1 VKKTWFSVGQILFTL
16 VVVAIAAFVLW
27 RLVAY
32 YMFAPWTRDGH
43 VRADVVQV
51 APDVGGLIV
60 DVKVVDSQPVK
71 AGQVLFVI
79 DQARYALTLR
89 QAQASALQRHATL
102 DQARREDARNRTLG
116 DLVAREITEESRSRV
131 QQAEAMLADSDVA
144 IDTARLNLQRTMV
157 VSPVDGYL
165 NDRAPRVG
173 EFVTAGRSVLSV
185 VDLHSFRVD
194 GYFEET
200 KLHGIDIG
208 QPVDIK
214 VMGESQVLRGHVQS
228 IVAGI
233 EDRDRSQGSNLLPN
247 VNPAFS
253 WVRLAQR
260 IPVRIA
266 LDEVPVDFRMIAG
279 RTATVSVRDLS
290 PMRKSNAAAEGA
302 SGVVGTSDASP
313 AAGSSGAAG
322 ASGASNA
329 ANATNAANVASAAAL
344 ASAPANASS
353 VVPVTTGVA
362 ASKRAGGASQ

>member
-1 VKKTWFSVGQILFTL
+1 MKKTWFSVGQILFTL
-16 VVVAIAAFVLW
+16 VVVVIAAFVLW

-60 DVKVVDSQPVK
+60 DVKVVDNQPVK

-89 QAQASALQRHATL
+89 QAQATALQRRATL

-131 QQAEAMLADSDVA
+131 QQAEAALADAEVA
-144 IDTARLNLQRTMV
+144 IDTARLNLQRTTI

-165 NDRAPRVG
+165 NDRAPRTG

-200 KLHGIDIG
+200 KLRGIDIG
-208 QPVDIK
+208 QAVDIK
-214 VMGESQVLRGHVQS
+214 VMGEPAILRGHVQS

-233 EDRDRSQGSNLLPN
+233 EDRDRVQGSNLLPN

-266 LDEVPVDFRMIAG
+266 LDEVPADFRMIAG
-279 RTATVSVRDLS
+279 RTATVSVRDLT
-290 PMRKSNAAAEGA
+290 PT
-302 SGVVGTSDASP
+302 SGTP
-313 AAGSSGAAG
+313 AP
-322 ASGASNA
+322 ASGASA
-329 ANATNAANVASAAAL
+329 
-344 ASAPANASS
+344 ASAPATASG
-353 VVPVTTGVA
+353 VVPVTTGAAASVSA
-362 ASKRAGGASQ
+362 ASK

>member
-1 VKKTWFSVGQILFTL
+1 MFRIGYYREIIVKKAWFSVGQILFTL

-27 RLVAY
+27 RLVDY

-60 DVKVVDSQPVK
+60 SVNVVDNQPVN

-79 DQARYALTLR
+79 DQARYELALR
-89 QAQASALQRHATL
+89 QAQATALQRRATL

-116 DLVAREITEESRSRV
+116 DLVAREVTEESRSRV
-131 QQAEAMLADSDVA
+131 QTAEAALADADVA
-144 IDTARLNLQRTMV
+144 IDTARLNLQRTTV

-165 NDRAPRVG
+165 NDRAPRTG
-173 EFVTAGRSVLSV
+173 EYVSSGRSVLSV

-214 VMGESQVLRGHVQS
+214 IMGETKMLHGHVQS

-233 EDRDRSQGSNLLPN
+233 EDRDRVQGSNLLPN

-266 LDEVPVDFRMIAG
+266 LDEVPADFRMIAG

-290 PMRKSNAAAEGA
+290 PT
-302 SGVVGTSDASP
+302 GTP
-313 AAGSSGAAG
+313 RPAAG
-322 ASGASNA
+322 ASGA
-329 ANATNAANVASAAAL
+329 VDASAAS
-344 ASAPANASS
+344 ASAAVPAVS
-353 VVPVTTGVA
+353 A
-362 ASKRAGGASQ
+362 ASAAQPASAAVMSGASQ